1 MTPFGGAPSPRG
13 KGPGRRAAIGIA
25 AMDGTVTQWSRAQQG
40 VALVVMVGLAW
51 LISTAH
57 EAH

>member
-1 MTPFGGAPSPRG
+1 L
-13 KGPGRRAAIGIA
+13 
-25 AMDGTVTQWSRAQQG
+25 DGTVTQWSRMQQG
-40 VALVVMVGLAW
+40 VAIGVMLGLAW

>member
-1 MTPFGGAPSPRG
+1 
-13 KGPGRRAAIGIA
+13 
-25 AMDGTVTQWSRAQQG
+25 MDGTVTQWSRAQQG